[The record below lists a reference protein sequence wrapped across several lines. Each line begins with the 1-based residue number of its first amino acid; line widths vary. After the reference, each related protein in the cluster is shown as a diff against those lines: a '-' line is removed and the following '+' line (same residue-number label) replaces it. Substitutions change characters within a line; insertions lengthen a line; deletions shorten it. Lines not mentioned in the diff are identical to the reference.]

1 MAHKLS
7 FWTGTH
13 VQHIELDGRKWRCLA
28 PHPKSGNR
36 IFNLAN
42 GIMVTRGAGSFTEY
56 YLKDINSSSDLLRIV
71 GLGGGHGLSLKEGFF
86 SPAWRLS
93 HYQYNELTPNQK
105 LFFEKGT
112 NSTVWK
118 ATPIVDTSSIWIG
131 AFALASEAVVLA
143 EARIAVGV
151 IFKLDDP
158 RDFYA
163 VLQKTGS
170 IGAGFGVSGG
180 LALGVFEGFKSASEI
195 RNFAQQETELDLE
208 VGAGWGQFVNLVTK
222 SRVLAKTQDTIA
234 ALYVLNHVVKG
245 QSGDKLW
252 GLVKAAMKFH
262 DLDQKTK
269 ALAKFTV
276 DAGILQAAKGLSS
289 SENVVQAVRLI
300 LSAMGHS
307 GTSKKISF
315 HKFGGG
321 LKVGGFLGYSKVD
334 AIGKIGKI

>member
-42 GIMVTRGAGSFTEY
+42 GIMVTRLAGSFTEY

-71 GLGGGHGLSLKEGFF
+71 SYGGDGLGLSLKEGVF

-93 HYQYNELTPNQK
+93 HYQYNKLTPNQK

-143 EARIAVGV
+143 DARLAVGV

-195 RNFAQQETELDLE
+195 RNFAQQETGLDLD
-208 VGAGWGQFVNLVTK
+208 VGAAWAQFVFLATK

-234 ALYVLNHVVKG
+234 ALDVLNHVVKG

-252 GLVKAAMKFH
+252 GLIKAAMKLR

-289 SENVVQAVRLI
+289 NCL
-300 LSAMGHS
+300 LY
-307 GTSKKISF
+307 TSPSPR
-315 HKFGGG
+315 
-321 LKVGGFLGYSKVD
+321 D
-334 AIGKIGKI
+334 